1 MADARHPARQV
12 GGLLE
17 NRAAGATVG
26 NHRVRGSPTSR
37 QARPRHCGLDG
48 GSDEFRSDLR
58 DDARSAGGDS
68 RARGTSRKAT
78 DSARHALPPVSRF
91 SASLPTMQGPHGG
104 SLVPTTNPEAAGFRR
119 HSPTGADGPLSGR
132 RVPHPFRASSDPL
145 EWRAQGYRA
154 PRTRRRQRTDG
165 FRSARAKQ
173 LPLRIRQGS
182 EVSRR
187 VPGSAAESLPFR
199 RRPLFDRASRV
210 WEVVVELHKRET
222 RIVLSVVPGERH
234 SELQ

>member
-1 MADARHPARQV
+1 M
-12 GGLLE
+12 E
-17 NRAAGATVG
+17 NRVAGATVG
-26 NHRVRGSPTSR
+26 NRRVRGSPTSR
-37 QARPRHCGLDG
+37 QARPLHCGLDA
-48 GSDEFRSDLR
+48 GSDESRSDLR

-104 SLVPTTNPEAAGFRR
+104 SLAPTTNPEAAGFRR
-119 HSPTGADGPLSGR
+119 RSPTGADGPLSGR
-132 RVPHPFRASSDPL
+132 RVRHPFRASSDPL
-145 EWRAQGYRA
+145 EWRAQGCRD
-154 PRTRRRQRTDG
+154 PRTRRRQRTVG
-165 FRSARAKQ
+165 FRSARARQ
-173 LPLRIRQGS
+173 LRPRIRQGL
-182 EVSRR
+182 EGSRR
-187 VPGSAAESLPFR
+187 VPGSAAESLLFC

-234 SELQ
+234 AELQ